1 MTDVELIM
9 QLARLEEI
17 GEMNQL
23 GENGISA
30 SNSKDNLKKED
41 SILSRSSNTPT
52 NILEEKNQGGVK
64 GVQDESSLSQN
75 LITPK
80 KITTDTHTGNDELQA
95 LADLEK
101 ELGLD
106 DLQLYLDSTSTSTS
120 VSSPPLNLVTP
131 NTKNNENKNSKSD
144 FSMGVETGGSTGSF
158 ATPATVMK
166 GSQVEEDD
174 DNLDEL
180 ERYLESLSV
189 PTKK

>member
-52 NILEEKNQGGVK
+52 NILEEENQGGAK
-64 GVQDESSLSQN
+64 GVQDESSLSPN

-80 KITTDTHTGNDELQA
+80 KTTDTHTGNDELQA

-120 VSSPPLNLVTP
+120 VTTPPLNLVTP
-131 NTKNNENKNSKSD
+131 NTKTNDNKNSKSD

-166 GSQVEEDD
+166 GSQIEEDD

>member
-1 MTDVELIM
+1 MTDIELIM

-23 GENGISA
+23 GENGISQ
-30 SNSKDNLKKED
+30 SNSKENLKKED
-41 SILSRSSNTPT
+41 TNQSNSSSSPLNV
-52 NILEEKNQGGVK
+52 LEEIKQGVDK
-64 GVQDESSLSQN
+64 DVQEDSSLSQN

-80 KITTDTHTGNDELQA
+80 KIVKDTHKGNDELQA

-106 DLQLYLDSTSTSTS
+106 DLQLYLDSTSST
-120 VSSPPLNLVTP
+120 PLNLITP
-131 NTKNNENKNSKSD
+131 NTKKPDNKNVKSD
-144 FSMGVETGGSTGSF
+144 FSMGVETGGSNGSF
-158 ATPATVMK
+158 ATPVTVMK
-166 GSQVEEDD
+166 GSQIEEDD

-189 PTKK
+189 PTTK